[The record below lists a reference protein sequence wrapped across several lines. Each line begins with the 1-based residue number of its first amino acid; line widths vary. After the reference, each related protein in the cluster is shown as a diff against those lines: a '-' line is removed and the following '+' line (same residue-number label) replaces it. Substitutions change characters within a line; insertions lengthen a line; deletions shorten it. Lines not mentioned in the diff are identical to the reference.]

1 MEFGLVAI
9 ACALLAINFNIS
21 KLNKT
26 LETIAEI
33 LWCNSDD
40 EEGDN

>member
-21 KLNKT
+21 KLNEKM
-26 LETIAEI
+26 EYIIEI
-33 LWCNSDD
+33 MLNDLPD
-40 EEGDN
+40 EKGND